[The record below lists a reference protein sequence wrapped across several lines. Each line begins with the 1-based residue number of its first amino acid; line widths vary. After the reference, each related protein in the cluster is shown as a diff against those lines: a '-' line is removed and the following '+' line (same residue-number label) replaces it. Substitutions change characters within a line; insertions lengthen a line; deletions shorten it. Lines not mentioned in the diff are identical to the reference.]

1 MPQISANGLRFE
13 YETFGQAADP
23 AVLLIMG
30 FSAQMTMWPEALC
43 RGLAGRGYYVIRFDN
58 RDIGLSSHL
67 NELGVPDLAS
77 AMAKAMT
84 GGQVEAPYSL
94 DDMAEDAVEV
104 LKALD
109 VASAHIVGASMGG
122 MIAQLVAVRH
132 PEATRSLISIMST
145 TGRRDL
151 PPANPEAMA
160 ALTTPPASNGRLDR
174 IRAGVNV
181 WKVIG
186 SPGFAEPED
195 VLEATVVREV
205 DRSPYDPNGIGR
217 QMLAI
222 LAAPPRNELLSQLR
236 VPARV
241 IHGAD
246 DPLIPLAA
254 GHDTAAAIPG
264 AELVVVPGMGHG
276 FESGLVPVYLEQIGE
291 FIASVEQRARS

>member
-1 MPQISANGLRFE
+1 MPQISANGLHFE
-13 YETFGQAADP
+13 YGTFGQATDP

-30 FSAQMTMWPEALC
+30 FSAQMTMWPETLC

-67 NELGVPDLAS
+67 SELGKPDLAS
-77 AMAKAMT
+77 AMAKAVT

-94 DDMAEDAVEV
+94 DDMAEDAVE
-104 LKALD
+104 LLRALG
-109 VASAHIVGASMGG
+109 VANAHIVGASMGG

-145 TGRRDL
+145 TGRHDL
-151 PPANPEAMA
+151 PPAKSEAMA
-160 ALTTPPASNGRLDR
+160 VLTTPPASSGRLDR
-174 IRAGVNV
+174 IRAGVTV

-186 SPGFAEPED
+186 SPGFAEPDE
-195 VLEATVVREV
+195 VLQATVVREV
-205 DRSPYDPNGIGR
+205 DRSAYDPDGIGR

-236 VPARV
+236 VPALV

-276 FESGLVPVYLEQIGE
+276 FESTLVPVYLEQIGD

>member
-1 MPQISANGLRFE
+1 MPQITANGLRFE
-13 YETFGQAADP
+13 YETFGQATDP

-30 FSAQMTMWPEALC
+30 FSAQMTMWPDALC
-43 RGLAGRGYYVIRFDN
+43 QGLAGRGHYVIRFDN

-67 NELGVPDLAS
+67 EELGKPDLAS
-77 AMAKAMT
+77 AMAAAMT
-84 GGQVEAPYSL
+84 GGQVAAPYSL
-94 DDMAEDAVEV
+94 DDMAEDAVQL
-104 LKALD
+104 LKALG
-109 VASAHIVGASMGG
+109 VGSAHIVGASMGG
-122 MIAQLVAVRH
+122 MIAQLVAVHH
-132 PEATRSLISIMST
+132 PEATRSLVSIMST

-151 PPANPEAMA
+151 PPAQPEAMA
-160 ALTTPPASNGRLDR
+160 ALTTPPASNARPDR
-174 IRAGVNV
+174 IRAGVKV

-186 SPGFAEPED
+186 SPGFPEPDD
-195 VLEATVVREV
+195 VLEATVAREV
-205 DRSPYDPNGIGR
+205 DRAPYDPDGIGR

-222 LAAPPRNELLSQLR
+222 LSAPPRNELLSKVR

-276 FESGLVPVYLEQIGE
+276 FESGLVPVYLEQIGD

>member
-13 YETFGQAADP
+13 YETFGQATDP

-104 LKALD
+104 LKALG

-276 FESGLVPVYLEQIGE
+276 FESGLVPVYLEQIGD